1 MGKYLNPLSLFNF
14 NKLILIL
21 LMRNSILSIIDRKL
35 NANVCLLF
43 IATQIQ
49 MVDLVLDRLLTFL
62 RRVAVFQI

>member
-21 LMRNSILSIIDRKL
+21 LMRNSILSIIARKL